1 MDVSGS
7 QGGWRSR
14 TIRGRR
20 VTIVRGAF
28 TSSEC
33 VVVVVQWRPWSR
45 PTSGQHCAAQS
56 RLAFQDGSGF
66 YACFVPPTA
75 DFSERELRVARVLCE
90 RAYRGA
96 FIEPGF
102 TRAYV
107 CTGLG

>member
-1 MDVSGS
+1 MVV
-7 QGGWRSR
+7 RS
-14 TIRGRR
+14 
-20 VTIVRGAF
+20 IVVAAAISLATFAGATA
-28 TSSEC
+28 TSAAEIS
-33 VVVVVQWRPWSR
+33 PIPATPAASL
-45 PTSGQHCAAQS
+45 CAAQS
-56 RLAFQDGSGF
+56 GQAFQDGSGF

-90 RAYRGA
+90 LAYRGA